1 MPPANVIKPPQG
13 LGLGE
18 EIVTAVQELDA
29 KAAQLLRPIL
39 SLKEN
44 KQFSGRRLMYI
55 PFLLGCCAVAHFL
68 GKNWTLLLPKKNP
81 SPKLTHLKA
90 LSTLVEFSPGT
101 ITQFY
106 VFIEPWANHPGQL
119 LVLSYPGIFKATSA
133 MDAGRTQGCSEW
145 QVFTPYVD
153 TAPTCALLTPQVPR
167 PWGRTKICLIA
178 FTYSLPP
185 LVSSPV
191 TWTSTFTTQCF
202 TDEKEKSLECLES
215 TMLDPEWVLDK
226 IFSYTSLP

>member
-1 MPPANVIKPPQG
+1 MPPTNVIKPPQG

-55 PFLLGCCAVAHFL
+55 PFLLGHCAVAHFL
-68 GKNWTLLLPKKNP
+68 GKNWTLLLPKKTPLRSWHN
-81 SPKLTHLKA
+81 LKA

-101 ITQFY
+101 ITQFS

-119 LVLSYPGIFKATSA
+119 LVLSYPGICKATSA

-153 TAPTCALLTPQVPR
+153 TAPTCALLTPQVPKTTGSDQDL
-167 PWGRTKICLIA
+167 PYSI
-178 FTYSLPP
+178 YSLLPS
-185 LVSSPV
+185 VSSPV
-191 TWTSTFTTQCF
+191 KWTSTFDTSYF
-202 TDEKEKSLECLES
+202 TDEKENSLECLES

-226 IFSYTSLP
+226 IFSYASLP